1 MIDNDIEIKE
11 EEAFD
16 LEDMEPEEDKANA
29 SASGYGQQQKVNLL
43 EDEWDIEWRKRL
55 AACYQDQL
63 KFMMN

>member
-29 SASGYGQQQKVNLL
+29 NASAPGYGQQQKVNLL
-43 EDEWDIEWRKRL
+43 EDEWDIE
-55 AACYQDQL
+55 
-63 KFMMN
+63 